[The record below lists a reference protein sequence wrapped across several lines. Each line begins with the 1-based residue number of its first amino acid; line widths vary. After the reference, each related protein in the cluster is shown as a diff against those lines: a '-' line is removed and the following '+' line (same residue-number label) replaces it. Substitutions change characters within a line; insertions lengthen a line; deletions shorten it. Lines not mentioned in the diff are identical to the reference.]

1 MAETMKTTHSPR
13 LPLPRRVA
21 PALVLL
27 TALALLPQAATAWGS
42 DGGFPLT
49 VAGRT
54 LAISANADRDAL
66 AKALAEALPGIE
78 PSVGTP
84 ERLQYDY
91 QAAPD
96 QAPLSIVLD
105 FGPKG
110 RLSGVTLDAMTREQN
125 PAAAALAAWLA
136 GEAGP
141 GVRKGRTTVW
151 NHAGFRFALTL
162 VPDAGEDS
170 AYRMEA
176 TPR

>member
-1 MAETMKTTHSPR
+1 MVYAMKTTHSPR
-13 LPLPRRVA
+13 LPRPCRFAPA
-21 PALVLL
+21 PALLAALFLL
-27 TALALLPQAATAWGS
+27 TLSATAWGS

-54 LAISANADRDAL
+54 LAVSAAADRGAL
-66 AKALAEALPGIE
+66 AMALGEALSGVE
-78 PSVGTP
+78 PSVSTP

-96 QAPLSIVLD
+96 QAPLTIALD

-110 RLSGVTLDAMTREQN
+110 GLSGVTLDAMTREQN

-136 GEAGP
+136 AEAGP

-151 NHAGFRFALTL
+151 NHAGFRFVLTHI
-162 VPDAGEDS
+162 PNAGEDS